1 MLIVNDVF
9 LDAISEIFGP
19 CTCPNIH
26 TNALCLSFLYPSELD
41 QENTKRLVQVRE
53 DIQCRQ

>member
-26 TNALCLSFLYPSELD
+26 TNALCLSFLYPNELD
-41 QENTKRLVQVRE
+41 ELTVRNTGFSR
-53 DIQCRQ
+53 